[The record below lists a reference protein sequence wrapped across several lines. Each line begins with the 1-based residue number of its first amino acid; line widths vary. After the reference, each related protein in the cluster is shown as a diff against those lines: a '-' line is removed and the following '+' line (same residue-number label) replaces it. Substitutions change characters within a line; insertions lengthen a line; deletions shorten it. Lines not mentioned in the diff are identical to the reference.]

1 MAHHPGT
8 RVSDDERRAAS
19 DHLRAAHAQGRL
31 TLTEY
36 EHRLTLVADA
46 ATYADL
52 RAVFADLPTE
62 SPAKPARSPQWVR
75 ALWLWWSVTLAI
87 NLGVWALV
95 NFQFAAVH
103 FWPAWLLI
111 PTIAIAAVTA
121 RATAAHAARQATRTP
136 PWRR

>member
-1 MAHHPGT
+1 MTHHPGT

-19 DHLRAAHAQGRL
+19 DHLRAAHSQGRL
-31 TLTEY
+31 TRTEY

-52 RAVFADLPTE
+52 RAVFADLPAE

-75 ALWLWWSVTLAI
+75 VLWLWWSVTLAI

-95 NFQFAAVH
+95 HFQFAAVH
-103 FWPAWLLI
+103 FWPVWLLI

-121 RATAAHAARQATRTP
+121 RATAAHTARQATRTP